1 MRYESPMTPAD
12 LFNPDHYVDVR
23 RPLVEASTLPSWC
36 YTNPS
41 FYQREVEQIFLKHW
55 NFAGRVDQLSN
66 SGDPSISLG
75 NQSFWCAAKITLS
88 APLPTSVGTA
98 LPAYSK
104 AREIA
109 EPLYVP
115 TTLGSTAWMAAF

>member
-1 MRYESPMTPAD
+1 MRYESPMTPTD

-66 SGDPSISLG
+66 SGD
-75 NQSFWCAAKITLS
+75 FITLDFF
-88 APLPTSVGTA
+88 G
-98 LPAYSK
+98 
-104 AREIA
+104 E
-109 EPLYVP
+109 
-115 TTLGSTAWMAAF
+115 

>member
-1 MRYESPMTPAD
+1 MRYEPSMTPAD
-12 LFNPDHYVDVR
+12 LFNADHYVDVR

-66 SGDPSISLG
+66 SGDFMTLDFFGESVILVRGKDNAIRAFANVCRHRSARLLEGQG
-75 NQSFWCAAKITLS
+75 NCRG
-88 APLPTSVGTA
+88 PPRC
-98 LPAYSK
+98 P
-104 AREIA
+104 
-109 EPLYVP
+109 
-115 TTLGSTAWMAAF
+115 